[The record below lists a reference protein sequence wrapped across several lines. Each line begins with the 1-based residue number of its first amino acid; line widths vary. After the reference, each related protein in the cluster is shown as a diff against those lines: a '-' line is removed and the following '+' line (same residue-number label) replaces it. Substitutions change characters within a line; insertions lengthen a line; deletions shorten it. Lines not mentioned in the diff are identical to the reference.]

1 MNVHKPKILLINRE
15 PWWSSFFEE
24 VLSKRGY
31 QVEVEHDEAKG
42 LTRLDRDGYDIVVLD
57 FTAGEEELGVLK
69 SIMQKHPH
77 EQVIVVS
84 ATPSWQE
91 ARAAYRLGA
100 IDYLNKS
107 FDKAK
112 LIEVVETVLKKE
124 AASVASG

>member
-1 MNVHKPKILLINRE
+1 MNVHKPRILLINKE
-15 PWWSSFFEE
+15 PWWSSFFQE
-24 VLSKRGY
+24 VLSRRGY

-42 LTRLDRDGYDIVVLD
+42 LARLDRDGYDVVVLD
-57 FTAGEEELGVLK
+57 FMAGQEELGALK

-77 EQVIVVS
+77 KRVIVVS

-107 FDKAK
+107 FDEAK
-112 LIEVVETVLKKE
+112 VVEVVEAVLKE
-124 AASVASG
+124 TAPVASV